1 MKLSEFIKITDS
13 TRMAQRTKD
22 AVRMVLVDGIRASD
36 AARQMEMSKQQLK
49 SAIER
54 VEAAFKASRGMP
66 DDWEC
71 ITVCV
76 PPTLISSIREIEHK
90 AKRDAGL
97 SVD

>member
-1 MKLSEFIKITDS
+1 MQLAEFIKITNS

-22 AVRMVLVDGIRASD
+22 TVRMVLVDGIRAAD
-36 AARQMEMSKQQLK
+36 AARQMNMSPQQLK

-54 VEAAFKASRGMP
+54 VEAALKATHGIP
-66 DDWEC
+66 EDWEC

-76 PPTLISSIREIEHK
+76 PPDLISSIREIEQG
-90 AKRDAGL
+90 AKRAVGL

>member
-1 MKLSEFIKITDS
+1 MQLAEFIKITNS

-22 AVRMVLVDGIRASD
+22 AVRMVLVDGIRAAD
-36 AARQMEMSKQQLK
+36 AAREMEMSKQQLK

-54 VEAAFKASRGMP
+54 VEAALKSSRGIP
-66 DDWEC
+66 EDWEC

-76 PPTLISSIREIEHK
+76 PPDLISSIREMEHK